1 MFCLHFH
8 VDCKLARV
16 AEEQIPSFWADKME
30 ITQVAEYLV
39 VDSGGFI
46 KNAPLHQ
53 YGEQLITMYDVI
65 DEIKDKPTKQRLLAM
80 PFELTYKTPDSTS
93 IQKGN

>member
-1 MFCLHFH
+1 
-8 VDCKLARV
+8 
-16 AEEQIPSFWADKME
+16 ME

-39 VDSGGFI
+39 IDSGGFI

-65 DEIKDKPTKQRLLAM
+65 DEIRDKPTKQRLSAM
-80 PFELTYKTPDSTS
+80 PFELTYKSPDSTS
-93 IQKGN
+93 IQKGSKYFFGRYVKMKLVLFNEVNSF